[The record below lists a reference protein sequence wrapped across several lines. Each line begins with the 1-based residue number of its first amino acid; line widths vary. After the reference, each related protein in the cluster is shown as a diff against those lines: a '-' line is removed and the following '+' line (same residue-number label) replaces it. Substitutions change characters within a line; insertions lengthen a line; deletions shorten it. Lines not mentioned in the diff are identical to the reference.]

1 MDVIRAILREHPDPW
16 RRALL
21 VAGGA
26 GIANAAILGLIN
38 RGAAIASTDNGD
50 VGLRLVVMFAFCMVV
65 FYYGKR
71 YALIQASVVVEHMV
85 RNRLLRVADCMRRT
99 ELEIVEH
106 LGRGELYSK
115 LAKDTGLISQSGLI
129 LVNAAQ
135 QSFVLV
141 FCLCYIAWLSKAA
154 FAATLVTI
162 GVGVIVYMRHAQ
174 RLEKLLQRLTVKE
187 AELIDVVS
195 HMVDGFKEIRL
206 DRKKNDA
213 IYERLVGVS
222 GATRDLKI
230 DAQTGFCVDIMFSD
244 LFFYSLLA
252 VVVFLLPR
260 FMPTYGAVVLMTT
273 AAILFIIGPL
283 QMVVQ
288 AAPVF
293 ERAKTALANLTDLER
308 QLEGT
313 LGPAVA
319 AGPALPTFEGFKSF
333 SLDGAC
339 FTYGLSHVSGVQ
351 PNGHGG
357 AGGASGN
364 GAGNGGGFSVGPL
377 NLTIARGETI
387 FLVGGNGSGKTTML
401 KVLTGLY
408 LPQRGGLKVDHTLI
422 DRHNVQGYR
431 ELFSTVFT
439 QFHLFDRLY
448 GLEHVDEAKVM
459 SVLEDLQLAD
469 KTRFENGRFTNLD
482 LSTGQRKRLAL
493 AICLLE
499 DKDIL
504 VFDEWAADQD
514 PHFRK
519 HFYEHV
525 LSKLKAQ
532 GKTIIAATHDDRFW
546 GVADRVIRLE
556 YGVAVD
562 ESGRH

>member
-1 MDVIRAILREHPDPW
+1 M
-16 RRALL
+16 
-21 VAGGA
+21 AGGA

-319 AGPALPTFEGFKSF
+319 AGPAMPTFEGFKSF

>member
-1 MDVIRAILREHPDPW
+1 
-16 RRALL
+16 
-21 VAGGA
+21 
-26 GIANAAILGLIN
+26 
-38 RGAAIASTDNGD
+38 
-50 VGLRLVVMFAFCMVV
+50 
-65 FYYGKR
+65 
-71 YALIQASVVVEHMV
+71 MV
-85 RNRLLRVADCMRRT
+85 RNRLLRVADRMRRT

-154 FAATLVTI
+154 FVATLVTI
-162 GVGVIVYMRHAQ
+162 SVGVVVYMRHAH
-174 RLEKLLQRLTVKE
+174 RLESILQRLTVRE
-187 AELIDVVS
+187 AELIDLVS

-206 DRKKNDA
+206 NRKKNDA

-230 DAQTGFCVDIMFSD
+230 DAQTAFCVDIMFSD

-308 QLEGT
+308 QLEGS
-313 LGPAVA
+313 LGA
-319 AGPALPTFEGFKSF
+319 AANSGAAPTAGVFRDFASV

-339 FTYGLSHVSGVQ
+339 FTYGFSLAQ
-351 PNGHGG
+351 GH
-357 AGGASGN
+357 AAS
-364 GAGNGGGFSVGPL
+364 ASQNGGGFSVGPL
-377 NLTIARGETI
+377 NLTIQRGETI

-408 LPQRGGLKVDHTLI
+408 LPQRGGAKVDRTFV
-422 DRHNVQGYR
+422 DQHNVQSYR

-448 GLEHVDEAKVM
+448 GLEHVDEARVA
-459 SVLEDLQLAD
+459 SVLEDLQLTD

-499 DKDIL
+499 DREIL

-519 HFYEHV
+519 HFYENV
-525 LSKLKAQ
+525 LSRLKAQ
-532 GKTIIAATHDDRFW
+532 GKTIIAATHDDRYW
-546 GVADRVIRLE
+546 GLADRVIRLE
-556 YGVAVD
+556 DGVAID
-562 ESGRH
+562 ESAR

>member
-162 GVGVIVYMRHAQ
+162 GVGVMVYMRHAQ

-319 AGPALPTFEGFKSF
+319 AGPAMPTFEGFKSF
-333 SLDGAC
+333 SFDGAC

-408 LPQRGGLKVDHTLI
+408 LPQRGGLKVGHTLI